1 MVIVVAVMVL
11 IDRRHSRC
19 SAVERARICAFALTP
34 GPNGDLRDSFERL
47 RRSYPNLLAVAPLA
61 PNGTLQQI
69 LADDPTTVRV
79 VRKVVENRQLATR
92 WAYAVDGISVRAWA
106 VTLPL
111 NGDDELVSRQAVF
124 VLSDESIGG
133 FRRGLIA
140 YAAASMFA
148 LVGVSGLLLTRWF
161 EKHVASSLRRLATAA
176 GGLRRP
182 AADTTAANVEP
193 WREWRTIAEHIQ
205 NASQRV
211 QKCESDFRQAAYHIK
226 QQLQRKEAHFDYKLR
241 RAEDNALVDP
251 LTGLRN
257 RRFLEQELEPLVVS
271 QRTRGKDL
279 CGVMIDLDNFKRY
292 NDSCGHQAGDELLRF
307 VGELLTGTLR
317 PQDHAIRVGGDEFLL
332 LLPDVGPGEATK
344 VVERMQRL
352 FGQYTHLAGGA
363 GRVSM
368 SAGIATIR
376 TNACVN
382 GRELIAE
389 ADKALYHVK
398 QNGKSAVRAAR
409 TVRDSR
415 PVSRRLKP
423 IRPVDTV

>member
-1 MVIVVAVMVL
+1 MVIVVAAIVL
-11 IDRRHSRC
+11 IDRRHSRS
-19 SAVERARICAFALTP
+19 SAVERARICAYALTP

-61 PNGTLQQI
+61 PNGTIQQI
-69 LADDPTTVRV
+69 LADDTTTVQV
-79 VRKVVENRQLATR
+79 VREVVENRQVAAR
-92 WAYAVDGISVRAWA
+92 WAYAVDGISVHAWA

-176 GGLRRP
+176 GGLRRA
-182 AADTTAANVEP
+182 AADTTAAKGEL
-193 WREWRTIAEHIQ
+193 WREWRTIGEHIQ
-205 NASQRV
+205 YASQRV

-226 QQLQRKEAHFDYKLR
+226 QQLQRKEAHFDHKLR

-271 QRTRGKDL
+271 QRARGKDL
-279 CGVMIDLDNFKRY
+279 CGVMIDLDDFKRY

-307 VGELLTGTLR
+307 VGELFKGALR

-332 LLPDVGPGEATK
+332 LLPDVGPDEATE
-344 VVERMQRL
+344 VVERVQRL
-352 FGQYTHLAGGA
+352 FGQYTHLAGRE

-368 SAGIATIR
+368 SAGIATIM
-376 TNACVN
+376 TNVCLN

-398 QNGKSAVRAAR
+398 QNGKSAVCASRTTRA
-409 TVRDSR
+409 S
-415 PVSRRLKP
+415 
-423 IRPVDTV
+423 